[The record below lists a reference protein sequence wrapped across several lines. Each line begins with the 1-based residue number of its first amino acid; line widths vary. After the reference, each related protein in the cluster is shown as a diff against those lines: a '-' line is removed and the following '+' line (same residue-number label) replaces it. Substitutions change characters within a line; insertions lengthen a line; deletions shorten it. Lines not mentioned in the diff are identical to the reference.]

1 VGFAGVPA
9 PIHDRTATVSAPAYA
24 LSGADGQIQPSGMDG
39 LFVADV
45 RVLSAAVLSLGG
57 TPILPLAQVHEGPG
71 RTRFVGAAVGLG
83 DTGADPTVRVD
94 RLRVV
99 RSDGMQERIRVS
111 STAGLA
117 VAVIVTVELACDLTP
132 LETVKTNYR
141 PQVKARTTADG
152 LMWSDAARTVTVT
165 APEADVSTEPPSL
178 AWTVNVSPGQAIS
191 LQWMVRSTE
200 RAPVIVAPSAPI
212 EWERPY
218 VRAAE
223 PRLGRL
229 LDQSLDDLAALRLAE
244 AGHPD
249 DTFIGAGVPWF
260 LTLFGRDSLWAARM
274 MLPLGT
280 GLAQSTL
287 RALARRQGTRIDV
300 LSGEEPGKI
309 LHELRRDDIWHRE
322 NAEAPVAYYATVDAT
337 LLWISLLADAW
348 RWGMPEATVAMFLGH
363 LDRALGWME
372 PHADAD
378 GFVRYVDVT
387 GRGMANQGWRD
398 SGGAIRFHDGSIA
411 RPPIALCEVQ
421 GYAYRAALDAAALLD
436 AFDRG
441 DGARRWRDHAA
452 ALGVRFRE
460 RFWVGTGPQAYP
472 ALALDADGRPV
483 DSLTSSIGHLLDT
496 GILSRPESASVAGRL
511 LSEPLAGGYGL
522 RTMST
527 LDAAYSPLAYH
538 CGAVWPHDTAI
549 ALTGLAACGADGT
562 PGADEAA
569 LRLVRGLLDA
579 AEAFDYRLPELY
591 GGDGRAEIARPVP
604 HPAACRPQ
612 AWSATAGIAV
622 LQAALGLAVDVPARQ
637 VSVRPLPGLGAIH
650 VRGLRAGEHSFEVRV
665 DDAGAAE
672 ISGLPET
679 FRHRNF
685 RHSNRL

>member
-57 TPILPLAQVHEGPG
+57 APILPLAQVHEGPG
-71 RTRFVGAAVGLG
+71 RTRFVGAGVGLG
-83 DTGADPTVRVD
+83 DTGADPTVRVG
-94 RLRVV
+94 RLRIV

-117 VAVIVTVELACDLTP
+117 VITTVTVELACDLTP
-132 LETVKTNYR
+132 LETVKSNTR
-141 PQVKARTTADG
+141 PQVKARAIADG
-152 LMWSDAARTVTVT
+152 LMWSDEATTVTLT
-165 APEADVSTEPPSL
+165 APEAEVGTEPPTL
-178 AWTVNVSPGQAIS
+178 AWSVTVGPGQAIS

-200 RAPVIVAPSAPI
+200 SAPVIVAPSAPI

-218 VRAAE
+218 VVAAE

-229 LDQSLDDLAALRLAE
+229 VAQSLDDLAALRLAE

-280 GLAQSTL
+280 RLAESTL
-287 RALARRQGTRIDV
+287 RALARRQGTRTDI

-309 LHELRRDDIWHRE
+309 LHELRREDIWHRE

-348 RWGMPEATVAMFLGH
+348 RWGLPDTSVATFLGH
-363 LDRALGWME
+363 LQRALSWME
-372 PHADAD
+372 RHAGDD

-398 SGGAIRFHDGSIA
+398 SGGAIRFRDGSVA

-436 AFDRG
+436 AFDRA
-441 DGARRWRDHAA
+441 DRAQHWRDHAA
-452 ALGVRFRE
+452 ALRARFRA
-460 RFWVGTGPQAYP
+460 RFWVGTGRQAYP

-483 DSLTSSIGHLLDT
+483 DSLASSIGHLLGT
-496 GILSRPESASVAGRL
+496 GILAPPECVSVARL
-511 LSEPLAGGYGL
+511 LGSEPLAGGYGL

-527 LDAAYSPLAYH
+527 LDAAYSPLVYH

-549 ALTGLAACGADGT
+549 ALTGLAACGADGI

-569 LRLVRGLLDA
+569 SRLLRGLLDA

-612 AWSATAGIAV
+612 AWSATAGVA
-622 LQAALGLAVDVPARQ
+622 LLSAALGLRVDVPNRRVA
-637 VSVRPLPGLGAIH
+637 VRPLPGLGPIQVH
-650 VRGLRAGEHSFEVRV
+650 GLRAGEHSFDVRV
-665 DDAGAAE
+665 DDAGEVE
-672 ISGLPET
+672 IRGLPD
-679 FRHRNF
+679 NW
-685 RHSNRL
+685 LAA